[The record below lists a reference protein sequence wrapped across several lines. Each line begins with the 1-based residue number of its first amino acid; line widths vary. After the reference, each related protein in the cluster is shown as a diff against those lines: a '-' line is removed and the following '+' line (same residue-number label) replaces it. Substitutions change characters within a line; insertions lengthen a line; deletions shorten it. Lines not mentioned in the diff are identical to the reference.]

1 MYNTRA
7 RGMENR
13 SKMPHPDKRVLIL
26 DDDAALGSILRDFIT
41 YTCQY
46 EAIHIE
52 HPDNLW
58 QTLAN
63 GKFDVLFLDYKLPGS
78 NGIEILERLYQN
90 PSYRNLPVIMMT
102 GEGSETVAARAIQAG
117 AIDYLVKT
125 ELSFEMLPAL
135 IEKAVQHRA
144 IQQAIQEARQKVEY
158 QAMLLNNSRDAIIC
172 WDLNNIIT
180 YWNQAAE
187 RLFGYSAEFMLGKP
201 VFEAYF
207 SLFEQP
213 PRRSAAD
220 ENATM
225 LGERRFRHPQR
236 GLIWIS
242 SQISRLYGGEDGRQL
257 IGTMDVVRD
266 ITLSKQ
272 EQETLAQSQH
282 FIKRILETIP
292 HIIYI
297 IHLRENQVR
306 YISPKVKDLLGYAI
320 EEVEAAPFHEILGCV
335 HPEDEERVRF
345 HYKNYLKQPPLQ
357 ALTIEYRLKDAAG
370 QWRWLRNVET
380 IFSLDGVGNPVE
392 IIGICEDITSR
403 KEMEEKL
410 SASQVYVTQTAR
422 MASIGQLAASVA
434 HQISN
439 PLTTIIADTQ
449 LLLRSLPKDDEQAD
463 SLKAILSAG
472 WRMQEVIDLLMKFSQ
487 PASSVKQ
494 IIAINDTIS
503 KAILLAGS
511 HLRSAQIDL
520 HLNLSE
526 PSPLILGYE
535 QRLVDLWVNLLLAEH
550 PADPDHS
557 PRNIWIETRSAEG
570 DILVTISDD
579 GRPISPQE
587 METLF
592 EPQLI
597 PRGAGRGNGIELSLC
612 REIVRQHDGSIQV
625 SNQEGRTVFT
635 IYLPSGVDG
644 NGREEDLN
652 N

>member
-1 MYNTRA
+1 MLYA
-7 RGMENR
+7 
-13 SKMPHPDKRVLIL
+13 DKRVLIL
-26 DDDAALGSILRDFIT
+26 DDDGALGEMLRDFIVH
-41 YTCQY
+41 TCQC
-46 EAIHIE
+46 EVIHLG
-52 HPDNLW
+52 HPQDLW
-58 QTLAN
+58 ATLEGGN
-63 GKFDVLFLDYKLPGS
+63 FDVLFLDYKLPGI

-90 PSYRNLPVIMMT
+90 SCYRNLPVIMMT
-102 GEGSETVAARAIQAG
+102 GEGSETIAARAIQAG
-117 AIDYLVKT
+117 AMDYLVKT

-135 IEKAVQHRA
+135 IEKAIQRRA
-144 IQQAIQEARQKVEY
+144 IQQAIQEAQRKVEY
-158 QAMLLNNSRDAIIC
+158 QAMLLNNARDAIIS
-172 WDLNNIIT
+172 WDLNNTIT

-187 RLFGYSAEFMLGKP
+187 RLFGYSAEHMLGKP

-213 PRRSAAD
+213 QRRSAAD
-220 ENATM
+220 ENMT
-225 LGERRFRHPQR
+225 LQSERRFRHPKR
-236 GLIWIS
+236 GVIWVS

-266 ITLSKQ
+266 ITLAKQ
-272 EQETLAQSQH
+272 EQESLAQSQH

-292 HIIYI
+292 NIIYI
-297 IHLRENQVR
+297 ISLRENQLH
-306 YISPKVKDLLGYAI
+306 YISPKVKELLGYAI
-320 EEVEAAPFHEILGCV
+320 EQVEATPFHKILERV
-335 HPEDEERVRF
+335 HPEDRERVRL
-345 HYKNYLKQPPLQ
+345 HYKNILKTPPTQ
-357 ALTIEYRLKDAAG
+357 ALTVEYRLPDSADE
-370 QWRWLRNVET
+370 WRWLRNVET

-449 LLLRSLPKDDEQAD
+449 LLLRSLPPEDENIE

-487 PASSVKQ
+487 PSSSSRQ
-494 IIAINDTIS
+494 IVAINDTIN

-520 HLNLSE
+520 HLDLSE
-526 PSPLILGYE
+526 PSPVILGVE

-550 PADPDHS
+550 PADPDQL
-557 PRNIWIETRSAEG
+557 PRNIWIESCSAEG
-570 DILVTISDD
+570 DIQVTISDD
-579 GRPISPQE
+579 GQPISPEQL
-587 METLF
+587 ETLF

-597 PRGAGRGNGIELSLC
+597 PRGIGRGNGIELSLC

-625 SNQEGRTVFT
+625 SSQEGRTTFT
-635 IYLPSGVDG
+635 ICLPSGVDG
-644 NGREEDLN
+644 NGREEDFN

>member
-1 MYNTRA
+1 
-7 RGMENR
+7 
-13 SKMPHPDKRVLIL
+13 MPHPDKRVLIL
-26 DDDAALGSILRDFIT
+26 DDDGALGLMLRDFISH
-41 YTCQY
+41 TCQC
-46 EAIHIE
+46 EVIHIG
-52 HPDNLW
+52 HPDDLW
-58 QTLAN
+58 ETLAN

-90 PSYRNLPVIMMT
+90 PTYRHLPVIMMT

-117 AIDYLVKT
+117 AMDYLVKT
-125 ELSFEMLPAL
+125 ELSLEMLPAL
-135 IEKAVQHRA
+135 IEKAIQHRA

-158 QAMLLNNSRDAIIC
+158 QAMLLNNSRDAIIS
-172 WDLNNIIT
+172 WDLNHIIT

-187 RLFGYSAEFMLGKP
+187 RLFGYSAEYMLGKP

-213 PRRSAAD
+213 QRRSAAD

-236 GLIWIS
+236 GLVWIS

-272 EQETLAQSQH
+272 EQEALAQSQH

-297 IHLRENQVR
+297 IHLRENQLR
-306 YISPKVKDLLGYAI
+306 YISPKVKDLLGYTI

-335 HPEDEERVRF
+335 HPEDEERVRL
-345 HYKNYLKQPPLQ
+345 HYKNYLKQPPPQ

-392 IIGICEDITSR
+392 IIGICEDITAR

-449 LLLRSLPKDDEQAD
+449 LLLRSLPPDDERAD

-487 PASSVKQ
+487 PASSIKQ

-503 KAILLAGS
+503 KAILLA
-511 HLRSAQIDL
+511 
-520 HLNLSE
+520 
-526 PSPLILGYE
+526 
-535 QRLVDLWVNLLLAEH
+535 
-550 PADPDHS
+550 
-557 PRNIWIETRSAEG
+557 
-570 DILVTISDD
+570 
-579 GRPISPQE
+579 
-587 METLF
+587 
-592 EPQLI
+592 
-597 PRGAGRGNGIELSLC
+597 
-612 REIVRQHDGSIQV
+612 
-625 SNQEGRTVFT
+625 
-635 IYLPSGVDG
+635 
-644 NGREEDLN
+644 
-652 N
+652 

>member
-1 MYNTRA
+1 
-7 RGMENR
+7 
-13 SKMPHPDKRVLIL
+13 MPHADKRVLIL
-26 DDDAALGSILRDFIT
+26 DDDSALGLMLRDFIMHA
-41 YTCQY
+41 CQC
-46 EAIHIE
+46 EVIHLD
-52 HPDNLW
+52 HPDDLW
-58 QTLAN
+58 GTLEN
-63 GKFDVLFLDYKLPGS
+63 GEFDVLFLDYKLPGS
-78 NGIEILERLYQN
+78 NGIEILEQLYQN
-90 PSYRNLPVIMMT
+90 PCYRNLPVIMMT

-117 AIDYLVKT
+117 AMDYLVKT

-135 IEKAVQHRA
+135 IEKAIQRRA
-144 IQQAIQEARQKVEY
+144 IQQTIQEAQRKVEY
-158 QAMLLNNSRDAIIC
+158 QAMLLDNARDAIIS

-187 RLFGYSAEFMLGKP
+187 RLFGYSAEHMLGKP
-201 VFEAYF
+201 VFDAYF

-213 PRRSAAD
+213 QRRSAAD
-220 ENATM
+220 ENVTL

-236 GLIWIS
+236 GIIWVS
-242 SQISRLYGGEDGRQL
+242 SQISRLYTGEDKRQW
-257 IGTMDVVRD
+257 IGTMDVARD
-266 ITLSKQ
+266 ITLTKQ
-272 EQETLAQSQH
+272 EQESLAQSQH

-297 IHLRENQVR
+297 INLRENQLR
-306 YISPKVKDLLGYAI
+306 YLSPKVKELLGYSV
-320 EEVEAAPFHEILGCV
+320 EEVEANPFHEILKAV
-335 HPEDEERVRF
+335 HPDDEERVHQ
-345 HYKNYLKQPPLQ
+345 HYKNYLKRPAAQ
-357 ALTIEYRLKDAAG
+357 ALAIEYRLKDAAG

-392 IIGICEDITSR
+392 IIGICEDITTR

-422 MASIGQLAASVA
+422 MAAIGQLAASVA

-439 PLTTIIADTQ
+439 PLTTIIADAQ
-449 LLLRSLPKDDEQAD
+449 LLLRSLPQGDERVD

-487 PASSVKQ
+487 PSSSGRQ
-494 IIAINDTIS
+494 ILPINDTIS

-550 PADPDHS
+550 PADPDQL
-557 PRNIWIETRSAEG
+557 PRNIWIESRSVEG

-579 GRPISPQE
+579 GTPISTE
-587 METLF
+587 VMETLF

-597 PRGAGRGNGIELSLC
+597 PRGTGRGNGIELSLC

-625 SNQEGRTVFT
+625 SNQEGRTIFT
-635 IYLPSGVDG
+635 ICLPSGVDG
-644 NGREEDLN
+644 NGREENLN
-652 N
+652 H

>member
-1 MYNTRA
+1 
-7 RGMENR
+7 
-13 SKMPHPDKRVLIL
+13 MPHLDKRVLIL
-26 DDDAALGSILRDFIT
+26 DDDGALGSMLRDFIAHI
-41 YTCQY
+41 CQC
-46 EAIHIE
+46 EVIHLD
-52 HPDNLW
+52 HPDDLW
-58 QTLAN
+58 GALESGN
-63 GKFDVLFLDYKLPGS
+63 FDVLFLDYKLPGS
-78 NGIEILERLYQN
+78 NGIEILERLYRN
-90 PSYRNLPVIMMT
+90 PCYRSLPVIMMT
-102 GEGSETVAARAIQAG
+102 GEGNETVAARAIQTG
-117 AIDYLVKT
+117 AMDYLVKT

-135 IEKAVQHRA
+135 IEKAVQRRA

-158 QAMLLNNSRDAIIC
+158 QAMLLNNARDAIIS

-187 RLFGYSAEFMLGKP
+187 RLFGFSAEYMLGRP

-213 PRRSAAD
+213 QRRSAAD
-220 ENATM
+220 ENVT
-225 LGERRFRHPQR
+225 LQGERRFRHPQR
-236 GLIWIS
+236 GVIWVS

-266 ITLSKQ
+266 ITLTKQ
-272 EQETLAQSQH
+272 EQESLAQSQH

-297 IHLRENQVR
+297 IHLRENQLR
-306 YISPKVKDLLGYAI
+306 YISPKVKELLGYSI
-320 EEVEAAPFHEILGCV
+320 EEVEAAPFHKILEGV
-335 HPEDEERVRF
+335 HEEDQERVRQ
-345 HYKNYLKQPPLQ
+345 HYKNYLKQPLLQ

-392 IIGICEDITSR
+392 IIGICEDITAR

-410 SASQVYVTQTAR
+410 SASQVYLTQTAR
-422 MASIGQLAASVA
+422 MAAIGQLAASIA

-439 PLTTIIADTQ
+439 PLTTIIADSQ
-449 LLLRSLPKDDEQAD
+449 LLLRSLAQEDERFD

-487 PASSVKQ
+487 PSSSVRQ
-494 IIAINDTIS
+494 ILAINDTIS

-520 HLNLSE
+520 HLNLSD

-550 PADPDHS
+550 SVDTEQS
-557 PRNIWIETRSAEG
+557 PRNIWIESRRVEG

-579 GRPISPQE
+579 GHPISPQA

-592 EPQLI
+592 EPQLL

-625 SNQEGRTVFT
+625 SSQEGRTVFT
-635 IYLPSGVDG
+635 ICLPSGVDG

>member
-1 MYNTRA
+1 
-7 RGMENR
+7 
-13 SKMPHPDKRVLIL
+13 MPHADKRVLIL
-26 DDDAALGSILRDFIT
+26 DDDGALGEMLRDFIAH
-41 YTCQY
+41 TCQC
-46 EAIHIE
+46 EVIHLD
-52 HPDNLW
+52 HPDDLW
-58 QTLAN
+58 GSLESSN
-63 GKFDVLFLDYKLPGS
+63 FDVLFLDYKLPGS

-90 PSYRNLPVIMMT
+90 PCYRNLPVIMMT
-102 GEGSETVAARAIQAG
+102 GEGSETIAARAIQAG
-117 AIDYLVKT
+117 AMDYLVKT

-135 IEKAVQHRA
+135 IEKAIQRRA
-144 IQQAIQEARQKVEY
+144 IQQAIHEAQRKVDY
-158 QAMLLNNSRDAIIC
+158 QAMLLNNARDAIIS

-187 RLFGYSAEFMLGKP
+187 RLFGYSAEYMLGKP

-213 PRRSAAD
+213 QRRSAAD
-220 ENATM
+220 ENVTL

-236 GLIWIS
+236 GVIWVS

-266 ITLSKQ
+266 ITLAKQ
-272 EQETLAQSQH
+272 EQESLAQSQH

-297 IHLRENQVR
+297 INLRENQLR
-306 YISPKVKDLLGYAI
+306 YISPKVKELLGYPI
-320 EEVEAAPFHEILGCV
+320 EEVEAAAFHKIVEKV
-335 HPEDEERVRF
+335 HPEDRERVRL
-345 HYKNYLKQPPLQ
+345 HYRNILKTPPTQ
-357 ALTIEYRLKDAAG
+357 ALTIEYRLPDSAD

-380 IFSLDGVGNPVE
+380 VFSLDGVGNPVE
-392 IIGICEDITSR
+392 IIGVCEDITAR

-449 LLLRSLPKDDEQAD
+449 LLLRSLPPEDDHSE

-487 PASSVKQ
+487 PSISSRQ
-494 IIAINDTIS
+494 IVAINDTIN

-526 PSPLILGYE
+526 PSPVILGFE

-550 PADPDHS
+550 PSDPDQS
-557 PRNIWIETRSAEG
+557 PRNIWIESRSAEG
-570 DILVTISDD
+570 DIQVTISDD
-579 GRPISPQE
+579 GQPISPEQ

-597 PRGAGRGNGIELSLC
+597 PRGVGRGNGIELSLC

-625 SNQEGRTVFT
+625 SSREGRTTFT
-635 IYLPSGVDG
+635 ICLPSGVDG

>member
-1 MYNTRA
+1 
-7 RGMENR
+7 
-13 SKMPHPDKRVLIL
+13 MPYPDKRVLIL
-26 DDDAALGSILRDFIT
+26 DDDGALGAMLRDFIT
-41 YTCQY
+41 HACQC
-46 EAIHIE
+46 EVVHLD
-52 HPDNLW
+52 HPDDLW
-58 QTLAN
+58 GTLESSR
-63 GKFDVLFLDYKLPGS
+63 FDVLFLDYKLPGS

-90 PSYRNLPVIMMT
+90 PAYHDLPVIMMT
-102 GEGSETVAARAIQAG
+102 GEGSEKVAARAIQAG
-117 AIDYLVKT
+117 AMDYLVKT

-135 IEKAVQHRA
+135 IEKAVQRRA

-158 QAMLLNNSRDAIIC
+158 QAMLLNNARDAIIS

-187 RLFGYSAEFMLGKP
+187 RLFGFSAEYMLGKP

-213 PRRSAAD
+213 QRRSAAD
-220 ENATM
+220 ENITL

-236 GLIWIS
+236 GIIWVS
-242 SQISRLYGGEDGRQL
+242 SQISRLYGGTDGKQL

-266 ITLSKQ
+266 ITLTKQ
-272 EQETLAQSQH
+272 EQESLAQSQH

-297 IHLRENQVR
+297 VHLRENQLR
-306 YISPKVKDLLGYAI
+306 YISPKVKDLLGYSI
-320 EEVEAAPFHEILGCV
+320 EEAESTPFHQILDCV
-335 HPEDEERVRF
+335 HPEDGERIRQ

-357 ALTIEYRLKDAAG
+357 ASIIEYRLKDAAG
-370 QWRWLRNVET
+370 RWRWLRNVET
-380 IFSLDGVGNPVE
+380 IFSLDGVGTPVE
-392 IIGICEDITSR
+392 IIGICEDITAR

-422 MASIGQLAASVA
+422 MAAIGQLAASVA

-439 PLTTIIADTQ
+439 PLTTIIADSQ
-449 LLLRSLPKDDEQAD
+449 LLLRSLPQDDERAD
-463 SLKAILSAG
+463 SLKAMLSAG

-487 PASSVKQ
+487 PSSSRRQ
-494 IIAINDTIS
+494 IVPINDTIS

-520 HLNLSE
+520 HLHLAE

-550 PADPDHS
+550 PADADQS
-557 PRNIWIETRSAEG
+557 PRNIWIESRSVEG

-579 GRPISPQE
+579 GKPLSPQE
-587 METLF
+587 MESLF

-597 PRGAGRGNGIELSLC
+597 PRGTGRGNGIELSLC
-612 REIVRQHDGSIQV
+612 REIVRQHEGSIRV
-625 SNQEGRTVFT
+625 SHQEGRTVFT
-635 IYLPSGVDG
+635 ICLPSGVDG
-644 NGREEDLN
+644 NGREEDFN